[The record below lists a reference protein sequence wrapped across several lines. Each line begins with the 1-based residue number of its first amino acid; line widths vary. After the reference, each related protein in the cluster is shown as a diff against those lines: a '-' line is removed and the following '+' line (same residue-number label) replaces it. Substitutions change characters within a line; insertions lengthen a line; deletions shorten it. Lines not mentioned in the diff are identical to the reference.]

1 MGQEAGED
9 RAAAR
14 LGRIRGPVAP
24 RRLGARTIAALT
36 SNPGCGRRAVVDAAG
51 VDKDL
56 LAARVGYPAPFGQSE
71 FAIARGNAFEKQV
84 KADRCAG
91 LVTLLRDQLGLDLAD
106 PAHVDLGAAGRGET
120 PDTRHASARERLL
133 AAAAPSGAVVF
144 DHPLVRLDVAG
155 RAVSLEPDVVVVEPG
170 GRFHV
175 VEIKSFPVIDGQ
187 ADGEKVA
194 AAAIQAA
201 VYVLA
206 LRRLLGAGA
215 VSHEVALVCPKDFSN
230 VPVATTIDVRRQL
243 LVLDHQLARLTRI
256 DTLLDG
262 LPDDLSLD
270 LTADAAGQPAALAA
284 SLRRLAARYA
294 PSCLSTCELAFFC
307 RGEAAGRTAAL
318 GIGVREELGGVETV
332 ADVLGLADGHL
343 VLGDEA
349 ADAGAML
356 RAAARV
362 YAEALNGG
370 ADLPDRLRRSGR
382 NPGSEAEALHSGS
395 EAVRPGGAAAG
406 WA

>member
-1 MGQEAGED
+1 MGQEAGGEGT
-9 RAAAR
+9 AAR

-24 RRLGARTIAALT
+24 RPLGARTIAALT

-91 LVTLLRDQLGLDLAD
+91 LAALLRDQLGLDLAD
-106 PAHVDLGAAGRGET
+106 AAHVDLGAAGRGET
-120 PDTRHASARERLL
+120 PDARHAGARERLL
-133 AAAAPSGAVVF
+133 AAAAPTGAVVF
-144 DHPLVRLDVAG
+144 DHPLLRLDVAG
-155 RAVSLEPDVVVVEPG
+155 QAVSLEPDAVVVEPG

-215 VSHEVALVCPKDFSN
+215 VSHDVALVCPKDFAN

-243 LVLDHQLARLTRI
+243 LVLDHQLARLTRV

-262 LPDDLSLD
+262 LADDLSLD
-270 LTADAAGQPAALAA
+270 LTADAAGRPACPPAALAG
-284 SLRRLAARYA
+284 SLRRLPARYA

-307 RGEAAGRTAAL
+307 RGEAAGLTAAL

-332 ADVLGLADGHL
+332 ADVLGHADGRLHP
-343 VLGDEA
+343 GGEA

-356 RAAARV
+356 RTAARV
-362 YAEALNGG
+362 YAEALMGDS
-370 ADLPDRLRRSGR
+370 A
-382 NPGSEAEALHSGS
+382 SEAARL
-395 EAVRPGGAAAG
+395 GGPAAR